1 MENNTKK
8 ELTLED
14 IAGLIKTSADETRKG
29 LEEKIV
35 ETRKALEIKID
46 ASAEEVASMTQ
57 RHFLSLEADI
67 REVKADIKEV
77 KADTEKIKTDMNK
90 KVDVFKHNDLSYRVE
105 KLEEKNGI
113 TFKKNLA
120 TA

>member
-1 MENNTKK
+1 MENNIKK

-14 IAGLIKTSADETRKG
+14 IAGLIKTSADETRRG
-29 LEEKIV
+29 LEEKMV

-67 REVKADIKEV
+67 KEVKEDIKEV

-90 KVDVFKHNDLSYRVE
+90 KVDVFKYNDLTYRVE
-105 KLEEKNGI
+105 KLEDKAGI
-113 TFKKNLA
+113 VRMKAA